1 MRETFGV
8 RLSSYQREKLKERAS
23 ECGITE
29 AELVRIL
36 IDRVIERKINLT
48 NSIEGVDLRGL
59 VRQAERRHVGVQT
72 LIDAIVEQLDESG
85 RKKRKRD

>member
-23 ECGITE
+23 ESGITE

-48 NSIEGVDLRGL
+48 NMVEGVDLRGL
-59 VRQAERRHVGVQT
+59 IKQAERRNVGVQT
-72 LIDAIVEQLDESG
+72 LIDAIVEQLDA
-85 RKKRKRD
+85 RR